1 MRERPSYFRLFLI
14 KRKRLNY
21 QVALEKLEA
30 LRDCLEKAQSGVE
43 TQEDR
48 SNLCM
53 RYGEVEEIINR
64 FGGVNRIEVPERGGK
79 SVYPNYIEAGYLSG
93 RTIHQY
99 QGYNQLL
106 KIIGKVRQ
114 MANDPNVPQVESSI
128 TNLIQTI
135 RRFRECCQY
144 IQNPP
149 TNENEVQDIL
159 WIMLR
164 SQFERIEREDTL
176 SRFGT
181 KTYKPDFGI
190 PDLRVLIEV
199 KFIGGKTD
207 RSRIQEEILADI
219 PGYLGNNSTYDGI
232 IVFVYDQAQKLLD
245 PRKFIEDIRSVDGI
259 IDIIVV
265 PGIS

>member
-1 MRERPSYFRLFLI
+1 
-14 KRKRLNY
+14 LNY